1 MPANRRAF
9 AWFIKPMLTTRSAG
23 FTLIELIMVLVVL
36 AALSVFAFPRFVQQ
50 TDFNSSAFYQEL
62 KTAIRFANKLGIAS
76 GCPIRV
82 AITANSYALHYPDNT
97 DGNAASCDPP
107 AAFGSNPV
115 INPTKPGN
123 YTGTTSSGVTITG
136 FGDFYFGTSGE
147 PSNAGTITVN
157 PGNRQII
164 IHPFTGFIQ

>member
-1 MPANRRAF
+1 MSS
-9 AWFIKPMLTTRSAG
+9 TRSAG

-36 AALSVFAFPRFVQQ
+36 AALSVIAYPRFIQQSDFDSFAF
-50 TDFNSSAFYQEL
+50 TQEL
-62 KTAIRFANKLGIAS
+62 TTAIRFANKLSIAS

-82 AITANSYALHYPDNT
+82 AISANSYALHYPDNT
-97 DGNAASCDPP
+97 DGNTTTCDPP
-107 AAFGSNPV
+107 TAFGSNPV
-115 INPTKPGN
+115 INPNKPGN
-123 YTGTTSSGVTITG
+123 YTGTTSSGVTMTG

-164 IHPFTGFIQ
+164 IHPLTGFIQ